1 MTNQGDGDQVDLSGQ
16 VALVTGG
23 GRGLGQAYVQGLAA
37 AGAALATA
45 GAAVAVTAR
54 STEQLDET
62 VRLIE
67 AAGGRALAIPADVTD
82 RAAVEAAVATTER
95 ELGSID
101 LLVNN
106 AGIAG
111 PWKVTWETDP
121 TSGGAPWRSTCAAR
135 TSAPARPCRA

>member
-1 MTNQGDGDQVDLSGQ
+1 MTNQGGGDQIDLSGQ

-23 GRGLGQAYVQGLAA
+23 GRGLGQAYAQGLAA
-37 AGAALATA
+37 A

-54 STEQLDET
+54 STEQLDES

-82 RAAVEAAVATTER
+82 RAAVEHAVATTEQA
-95 ELGSID
+95 LGPIS

-121 TSGGAPWRSTCAAR
+121 DEWWNTLEVNAR
-135 TSAPARPCRA
+135 G